1 MTRSD
6 PKILFKVTYSE
17 YANATSL
24 HMADTMDC
32 SVEKVWTYGRPVRK
46 FQPLEYIPRIQLYLI
61 QVPVCEPVTSQKCAA
76 TSYTRCEEATFIK
89 IVDLY

>member
-1 MTRSD
+1 M
-6 PKILFKVTYSE
+6 TYSE

-32 SVEKVWTYGRPVRK
+32 SVEKVWTYGRPVGK
-46 FQPLEYIPRIQLYLI
+46 CQLLEYIPRIQLYLI

-76 TSYTRCEEATFIK
+76 TSYTRCEEVTFLK

>member
-6 PKILFKVTYSE
+6 PEILFKVTYSE

-32 SVEKVWTYGRPVRK
+32 SVEKVWTYGRPVGV
-46 FQPLEYIPRIQLYLI
+46 QISTPRIYGSTFYLI

-76 TSYTRCEEATFIK
+76 TSYTRCEEVTFIK

>member
-1 MTRSD
+1 M
-6 PKILFKVTYSE
+6 TYSE

-32 SVEKVWTYGRPVRK
+32 SVEKVWFGK

-76 TSYTRCEEATFIK
+76 TSYTRCEEVTFIK
-89 IVDLY
+89 IVDLH

>member
-1 MTRSD
+1 
-6 PKILFKVTYSE
+6 
-17 YANATSL
+17 
-24 HMADTMDC
+24 MADLL
-32 SVEKVWTYGRPVRK
+32 EFK

-76 TSYTRCEEATFIK
+76 TSYTRCEEVTFIK